1 MTDPHPRPAAGRAA
15 APRACDRIAS
25 GSQPASS
32 SGQPARAGL
41 PGGQRAR
48 LWSCESVRRYVA
60 SWAEITA
67 PGGWGAASSW
77 VPMTFEYAKATLIA
91 ELQRNLGRWA
101 GAGGSDPAR
110 YDDALQVLRA
120 ATGPLTIGLPGHAL
134 SITETPGARR

>member
-25 GSQPASS
+25 GSQRASS
-32 SGQPARAGL
+32 SGQPAGAGL
-41 PGGQRAR
+41 PGGQRGR
-48 LWSCESVRRYVA
+48 LWSRESVRRYVA
-60 SWAEITA
+60 SWAEIPA

-77 VPMTFEYAKATLIA
+77 VPMTFENAKATLIA

-101 GAGGSDPAR
+101 GTSGSDPAR

-120 ATGPLTIGLPGHAL
+120 ATGPLTIDLPGHVL